1 MTVEYSEIFSG
12 ISCLIFVLLSI
23 FVGIRICFN
32 YFKSKDFNFILVG
45 ISWIFMTEPWMAI
58 STSFLLYIFT
68 GNGLT
73 LELYLIFGYFFL
85 PFGMVCWIIA
95 ISNFLWKDKQRT
107 IIIIISMLEALVIA
121 FFLYFLIA
129 DISMIGELSGPVD
142 LRYGFFLLV
151 FVITHMIIILIT
163 GTFFAL
169 EPLKSENPE
178 LKLKGKVLFVAIYSY
193 LIGAVVSLFSPYS
206 IAILIMGRIIIVSS
220 AIEFY
225 IAFIKIK
232 A

>member
-1 MTVEYSEIFSG
+1 MTVEFSEIFSG
-12 ISCLIFVLLSI
+12 ISCLVFVLLSI

-32 YFKSKDFNFILVG
+32 YVQSKDFNFILVG
-45 ISWIFMTEPWMAI
+45 VSWIFMCEPWMVI
-58 STSFLLYIFT
+58 SASFLLFIFT
-68 GNGLT
+68 GNGLA
-73 LELYLIFGYFFL
+73 LELYLFFGYFFL
-85 PFGMVCWIIA
+85 PFGLLSWMIA
-95 ISNFLWKDKQRT
+95 ITNFLWKDKQIT
-107 IIIIISMLEALVIA
+107 IIIIISVVEALLMG
-121 FFLYFLIA
+121 FFIYFFYA

-142 LRYGFFLLV
+142 LKYGLFLLV
-151 FVITHMIIILIT
+151 FVITHMIIIFIT

-178 LKLKGKVLFVAIYSY
+178 LKLKGKVLFLAIYSY

-206 IAILIMGRIIIVSS
+206 IIILIIGRIIIVSS